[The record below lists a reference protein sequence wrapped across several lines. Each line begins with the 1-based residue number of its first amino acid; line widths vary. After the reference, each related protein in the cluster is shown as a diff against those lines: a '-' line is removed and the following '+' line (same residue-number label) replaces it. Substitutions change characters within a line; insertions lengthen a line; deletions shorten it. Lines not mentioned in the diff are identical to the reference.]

1 MERALRQVCCL
12 KIHCSKRFELSH
24 MHPSHYTPLTH
35 ASLTLHTLTCTTL
48 HALTHALLTCT
59 THTTH
64 PHTCTTHA
72 THSHMH
78 HSHYTLTHIPHCMH
92 TLTRTTHATHLTHV
106 PSTLHTLTLHHPPLT
121 HTLTKVNLYDARKCK
136 SKALSGGMRRRL
148 SVAMATIGNPDIL
161 ILDEPTTGLDPA
173 SRRQVWEVIET
184 VKEGRSMVRRSG
196 HWRWKWALIGTSTE
210 HCPLVSLFPREKSLG
225 CEVAS

>member
-1 MERALRQVCCL
+1 MWCVSPLQDANLTAEEHLLFYARLKGVKWSREKAVVERALRQVCSL
-12 KIHCSKRFELSH
+12 KIHCSKRFEPH
-24 MHPSHYTPLTH
+24 CHTFIPSHYTPSH
-35 ASLTLHTLTCTTL
+35 IHPSHYTLTCTTL
-48 HALTHALLTCT
+48 HALTHAPLTCT

-78 HSHYTLTHIPHCMH
+78 HSHYTSSRIPPTLHIS
-92 TLTRTTHATHLTHV
+92 HV
-106 PSTLHTLTLHHPPLT
+106 PSILHHPHTPPPTPHT

-196 HWRWKWALIGTSTE
+196 QWR
-210 HCPLVSLFPREKSLG
+210 
-225 CEVAS
+225 